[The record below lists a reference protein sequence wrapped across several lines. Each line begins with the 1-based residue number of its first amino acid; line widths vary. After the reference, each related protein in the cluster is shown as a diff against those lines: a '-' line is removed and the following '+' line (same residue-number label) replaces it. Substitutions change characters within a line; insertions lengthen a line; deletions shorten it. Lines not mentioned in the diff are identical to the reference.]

1 MPDLNRYDRDPE
13 AIAWAR
19 GKIQATID
27 RYVAFAER
35 AAADGSAQHAAML
48 RRIAAEVRRDLLG
61 RGHVIGSFDE
71 RLPGLEKAASVRPAT
86 SAAGTGPEWRPVIY
100 DLMAG
105 QYDYFVL
112 TDALSE
118 WAGRQRHEAGDDPDG
133 NAHRIA
139 WAETAERLLARAEA
153 AASRPGGECSGFVVA
168 DHGAESGWP
177 DLGYAPVVHDLAAAI
192 EERDEK
198 RGQQTAHGKPDRYF
212 VAGLI
217 EVEAASGRDPR

>member
-1 MPDLNRYDRDPE
+1 VPDLNRFDKDPE

-19 GKIQATID
+19 GKIQATVS
-27 RYVAFAER
+27 RYVAFATRASAEGR
-35 AAADGSAQHAAML
+35 LGDAAAW
-48 RRIAAEVRRDLLG
+48 RRTADEVRRDLLG
-61 RGHVIGSFDE
+61 QGHVIGSFDE
-71 RLPGLEKAASVRPAT
+71 RLPAMKHAADPAPAA

-118 WAGRQRHEAGDDPDG
+118 WAGRQRHEAEDDPDG
-133 NAHRIA
+133 NAHRTA

-153 AASRPGGECSGFVVA
+153 AVSRPGGECSGFVVA
-168 DHGAESGWP
+168 DQGTENGWP

-198 RGQQTAHGKPDRYF
+198 RGQQTAHGKPDRYY

-217 EVEAASGRDPR
+217 EVEASRGDHR